1 MISRGAPVGAICFR
15 CRLRL
20 LHRTTPLR
28 YVTNDAANAAAN
40 AADNVRRTEDQADGN
55 GATEGGDREYRPL
68 ARGRHRT
75 GFKQIKLKKSHISGN
90 RVLNEVSAS
99 LSMDVLG
106 EPGYA
111 IVMKD
116 GGQIQRKG
124 FPVEPVEE
132 DDKTP
137 DNLPANIEAVVDSQ
151 REPPTLDEV
160 RRNIQDLQ
168 PKTETSL
175 SKKDFRTL
183 QNLLVQGFL
192 GAQLYD
198 YIEWHKLNTK
208 GKSGRPTESPA
219 HPWIVYQSPWMP
231 LQANANPTQAA
242 DFLPAYMTHKTPLKE
257 RLAIRLMLECWG
269 LSISELQGQLGE
281 TQITLRSEEFAL
293 LMRGTQRYLNTL
305 TRTYLEPPEVIEAF
319 REQETLR
326 LVTTRS
332 KTKAIISDLNAIL
345 ENVTTKTFPLVLVN
359 SENPSDAILEELGH
373 ITNSLIRKSQTG
385 RRGQLHVTWI
395 EVKSRAARGLDAVED
410 VAHIVL
416 RLLLTSS
423 QPPRTTS
430 NLLGPTTPEADAGRL
445 IMNDAN
451 SDKLRWKDRLAQWG
465 RYVHPLTQARN
476 VSNAELPIE
485 KFELPFESS
494 RRPDKFDPDGVFF
507 PETQFPRHPV
517 LWSKELQTS
526 TVARFGQ
533 ILHPHQSSNPTSHLS
548 SLLAGSADRC
558 VFAATTPHPLRLAEL
573 EVDGLTFIKEKST
586 IVVNFWPSPSSNP
599 SSSEPKSKSQSETK
613 TKTKSTPTSS
623 KSKKSSRAGDAPP
636 APRLELRLT
645 TPERDDQDIV
655 VESLRAITRT
665 HHIDVMRP
673 SSLVDV
679 RFTQTQYATLRARDY
694 DTLAA
699 WQPIAD
705 FLNDAR
711 IELQRGKL
719 ELPPRKRFAIPTQLL
734 AVTPPTK
741 QDEDAELVG
750 VSYEFVG
757 LELHH
762 SVAIP
767 YGGHL
772 LTYTSI
778 EAGLGGGRRVEAT
791 LEPLDPHD
799 STPPPPS
806 TEAASTPTDTE
817 EAAAAA
823 AVDKDRLLR
832 DFLECCSAFAADRAL
847 WTGLGG
853 KSGPAPTSNPLKH
866 L

>member
-1 MISRGAPVGAICFR
+1 
-15 CRLRL
+15 L
-20 LHRTTPLR
+20 
-28 YVTNDAANAAAN
+28 
-40 AADNVRRTEDQADGN
+40 
-55 GATEGGDREYRPL
+55 
-68 ARGRHRT
+68 T
-75 GFKQIKLKKSHISGN
+75 G
-90 RVLNEVSAS
+90 
-99 LSMDVLG
+99 
-106 EPGYA
+106 
-111 IVMKD
+111 
-116 GGQIQRKG
+116 
-124 FPVEPVEE
+124 
-132 DDKTP
+132 
-137 DNLPANIEAVVDSQ
+137 
-151 REPPTLDEV
+151 
-160 RRNIQDLQ
+160 
-168 PKTETSL
+168 
-175 SKKDFRTL
+175 
-183 QNLLVQGFL
+183 
-192 GAQLYD
+192 
-198 YIEWHKLNTK
+198 
-208 GKSGRPTESPA
+208 
-219 HPWIVYQSPWMP
+219 
-231 LQANANPTQAA
+231 
-242 DFLPAYMTHKTPLKE
+242 
-257 RLAIRLMLECWG
+257 
-269 LSISELQGQLGE
+269 
-281 TQITLRSEEFAL
+281 
-293 LMRGTQRYLNTL
+293 GTQRYLNTL
-305 TRTYLEPPEVIEAF
+305 TRTYLENPEVIEAF
-319 REQETLR
+319 REEETLR

-332 KTKAIISDLNAIL
+332 KTKAIISDLDEIL

-359 SENPSDAILEELGH
+359 SEEPSDAILEELGH
-373 ITNSLIRKSQTG
+373 MTNSLIRKSHTG

-423 QPPRTTS
+423 QSPRTTS
-430 NLLGPTTPEADAGRL
+430 NLLGPTTPEADTGRL

-465 RYVHPLTQARN
+465 RYVHPLTQARD

-485 KFELPFESS
+485 NFELPFEPS
-494 RRPDKFDPDGVFF
+494 RRPDKFDPDRVFF

-526 TVARFGQ
+526 TVAHFGHV
-533 ILHPHQSSNPTSHLS
+533 LHPYQPSDPTSHLP
-548 SLLAGSADRC
+548 SLLAGSANGR
-558 VFAATTPHPLRLAEL
+558 VFAAATPHPLRLAEL
-573 EVDGLTFIKEKST
+573 EVDGSTFIKEKST

-599 SSSEPKSKSQSETK
+599 SSSKPKTKTK
-613 TKTKSTPTSS
+613 TKTKSTSDKT
-623 KSKKSSRAGDAPP
+623 KKSSGAGDAPP

-645 TPERDDQDIV
+645 TPEREGQEVV
-655 VESLRAITRT
+655 VESLRAITQT
-665 HHIDVMRP
+665 YHMDVMRP

-711 IELQRGKL
+711 IELQKGKI
-719 ELPPRKRFAIPTQLL
+719 ELPPRKRFAIPERLL
-734 AVTPPTK
+734 AATPPTK
-741 QDEDAELVG
+741 QDEDAELVS

-757 LELHH
+757 LELHR

-799 STPPPPS
+799 STPPPSS
-806 TEAASTPTDTE
+806 TEAASTTPTDAE
-817 EAAAAA
+817 EAPAA
-823 AVDKDRLLR
+823 DQDRLQR

-853 KSGPAPTSNPLKH
+853 ESGPAPTSNPVKL